1 MHVNIALLAICPEE
15 AGHGSCHMAMECV
28 VYNVY
33 VRLLTFNLSY
43 RFQCTYNGAHHL
55 TVVLSRSHHF
65 NLIVNIIVMED
76 GN

>member
-1 MHVNIALLAICPEE
+1 MGHVTP
-15 AGHGSCHMAMECV
+15 MECV

-65 NLIVNIIVMED
+65 HCKLLWKTATNL
-76 GN
+76 G

>member
-1 MHVNIALLAICPEE
+1 MGHVTP
-15 AGHGSCHMAMECV
+15 MECV

-65 NLIVNIIVMED
+65 LVINLIANIIVMED
-76 GN
+76 SN